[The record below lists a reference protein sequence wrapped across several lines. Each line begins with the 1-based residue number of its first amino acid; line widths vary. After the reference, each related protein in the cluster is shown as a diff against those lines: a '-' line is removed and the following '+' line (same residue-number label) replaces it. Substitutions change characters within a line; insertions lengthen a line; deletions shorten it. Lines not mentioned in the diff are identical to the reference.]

1 MTLTAILLFSSFN
14 FVSAESQS
22 VTTISSQDFL
32 IEANQTTLMQGYDRH
47 QVEVN
52 VTKQVDDSKTQ
63 KSEINPKIEISKLTA
78 KASIDNPDSVHIV
91 GTGITELY
99 SLNTPNKNVPNFD
112 KDSINKDGKFYI
124 DLSST
129 PVTKKTTV
137 PIKITLEYTKTVN
150 GKESFGS
157 ETTTIYVV
165 QEASLAPENSM
176 IEIKKFDIFPL
187 GEISPGQDFDVVF
200 EVYNPGDAP
209 AKNIKLSLD
218 GLTAEGINMATG
230 LNTQDITVLPPKTS
244 NTVVYS
250 LTTPASAVGGKFPLT
265 LKYTFNGKTPTE
277 GDTKAPQEG
286 QYQFS
291 IDLKK
296 SSMAPSTLIFEK
308 IDFPQATVGK
318 NAFVNVGFTLKNI
331 GKFKAQNI
339 NVAAISKE
347 ITGLSPKSASS
358 VVIPEMAPGESKE
371 FNFSFQ
377 TTNAISTQNYP
388 VEITVNYADDSTTK
402 DAPSHTITQT
412 VGVNAVNW
420 EEEEAKNKDKP
431 TSVPKLIIEKYTFDT
446 DNIYAGTDFNLN
458 LVLYNT
464 SPKKTIKNIKIYL
477 TSETLQSNDQTKVSS
492 ASVFTPIESS
502 NTFFIDSIAPKE
514 KVEKTIKLSTSRDT
528 VAKTYTLTAN
538 IEYEDEQSKPYTS
551 SEIIG
556 IPVYQD
562 AHLKIGEIIVDPQFT
577 VGMPG
582 MVSVEFYNTG
592 KVTLSNFMVSFE
604 GEGLKTD
611 SPNYYKGNFAVG
623 TSDTFSV
630 YVSPES
636 TENTSGKIVFT
647 YEDSTGLEHKE
658 EKEFTINVME
668 MEMPDEI
675 EKAGNMPPQNPGL
688 SKGLLIGIGAA
699 ILAAIIVIIVLRKRK
714 KKKSDEDLTID
725 EDQ

>member
-1 MTLTAILLFSSFN
+1 MISNFN
-14 FVSAESQS
+14 FAFADEKPKEDAETTQKPNIS
-22 VTTISSQDFL
+22 VTNISSQDFL
-32 IEANQTTLMQGYDRH
+32 VEANQTTLMQGYDRH
-47 QVEVN
+47 QIEVRVKN
-52 VTKQVDDSKTQ
+52 QIDTSKFT
-63 KSEINPKIEISKLTA
+63 ISNLTA
-78 KASIDNPDSVHIV
+78 KASIANPDSVHIV
-91 GTGITELY
+91 GSGIIELDR
-99 SLNTPNKNVPNFD
+99 LNYWTDNNEMTF
-112 KDSINKDGKFYI
+112 FI

-129 PVTKKTTV
+129 PVTKKVTV
-137 PIKITLEYTKTVN
+137 PINITLEYTKTEE
-150 GKESFGS
+150 GKEPSVGS

-187 GEISPGQDFDVVF
+187 GEISPGQNFDLVF
-200 EVYNPGDAP
+200 EVYNPGNAP

-218 GLTAEGINMATG
+218 GLTAEGVNMATG
-230 LNTQDITVLPPKTS
+230 LNTQDITVLPPKS
-244 NTVVYS
+244 SSTVVYS
-250 LTTPASAVGGKFPLT
+250 LTTPASAIGGKFPLT
-265 LKYTFNGKTPTE
+265 LKYTFNGKTPTD
-277 GDTKAPQEG
+277 GDTTAPQQGE
-286 QYQFS
+286 YQFS

-308 IDFPQATVGK
+308 IDFPKATFGK
-318 NAFVNVGFTLKNI
+318 NAFLNIGFTLKNI

-339 NVAAISKE
+339 NIAALSKE
-347 ITGLSPKSASS
+347 ITGLSPKSASNI
-358 VVIPEMAPGESKE
+358 VVPEMAPGESRE

-388 VEITVNYADDSTTK
+388 VDITVTYVDDSTTK
-402 DAPSHTITQT
+402 EAHTITQT

-431 TSVPKLIIEKYTFDT
+431 SSVPKLIIEKYSFDK
-446 DNIYAGTDFNLN
+446 DSIYAGTDFNLN

-464 SPKKTIKNIKIYL
+464 SSKKTIKNIKIFL

-502 NTFFIDSIAPKE
+502 NTFFIDSIAPKQ

-562 AHLKIGEIIVDPQFT
+562 AQLKIGEIIVDPEFQ

-604 GEGLKTD
+604 GKGLKTD

-636 TENTSGKIVFT
+636 AENNSGKITFT

-658 EKEFTINVME
+658 EKEFTLNVV
-668 MEMPDEI
+668 EMPMPSEDEMLD
-675 EKAGNMPPQNPGL
+675 KPPENGGGSFLKPL
-688 SKGLLIGIGAA
+688 IIGIAIVAA
-699 ILAAIIVIIVLRKRK
+699 VVLFIIFRRHK
-714 KKKSDEDLTID
+714 KKKSEEDLTID
-725 EDQ
+725 EDK